1 MRSRGTF
8 IAGSLHSP
16 TAHSPSRAVRASRT
30 GNRYEWLSTRPL
42 HILAFVLP
50 FIILYWVGSALFL
63 SGQGSVEAIKAERIL
78 GGFFDMFGVV
88 SPYLSGIALVVVL
101 VVWHVLVRDRWHLH
115 PRVVGLMAVES
126 TLWMLPLLLAMALLP
141 GGNGMVQAVQAAQN
155 APVWMDNLTISIGAG
170 IYEELLFRMILIAMV
185 HLVMVDLVKL
195 SNVKAN
201 VAAVIIS
208 SVAFAIYHDG
218 VLGPSGVN
226 WPLLVT
232 FFVAGC
238 YFGVLYLWRG
248 FGIAVGVHALYDVVV
263 LVLLGTA

>member
-1 MRSRGTF
+1 M
-8 IAGSLHSP
+8 
-16 TAHSPSRAVRASRT
+16 
-30 GNRYEWLSTRPL
+30 
-42 HILAFVLP
+42 LP

-63 SGQGSVEAIKAERIL
+63 SGQGSIEAIKAERIL

-101 VVWHVLVRDRWHLH
+101 LIWHVLVHDRWRVY
-115 PRVVGLMAVES
+115 PRVVALMGVES

-141 GGNGMVQAVQAAQN
+141 GGGGMVQALQTVHN
-155 APVWMDNLTISIGAG
+155 GPGWMSNLTISIGAG

-185 HLVMVDLVKL
+185 HIVMVDLVKL
-195 SNVKAN
+195 SNARAN

-208 SVAFAIYHDG
+208 SAAFAVYHDG
-218 VLGPSGVN
+218 VFGSGEVN
-226 WPLLVT
+226 WSLLVT

-238 YFGVLYLWRG
+238 YFGILYLWRG

-263 LVLLGTA
+263 LVLLGNT